1 MRDTKLTGIY
11 GKLPAHGDFIFRN
24 LSPAFINQWDEWLQ
38 MYVSASREQIG
49 EDWLDIYLTSPIWR
63 FVLSSGVIDE
73 KIWAGVI
80 MPSVDRVGRFFP
92 VSIVKPLASHQSAVN
107 FLFSQQ
113 QWYQQIESYCLTA
126 LDGKMDVDGLDSSIN
141 HLQQDT
147 REAYQSTSNLGEQ
160 GAFIIGLDESPGANI
175 NEALAYLFDA
185 SLSNQGSSFSLWQ
198 TEGSELIGPLIFC
211 TQGLPPVS
219 GIAAMLDGQWQKRNW
234 KIPYNL
240 KM

>member
-1 MRDTKLTGIY
+1 MHNTKLTGIY

-38 MYVSASREQIG
+38 LYVSSSREQIG
-49 EDWLDIYLTSPIWR
+49 EDWLNIYLTSPIWR

-92 VSIVKPLASHQSAVN
+92 VSIVKPVSPHQSVVS

-113 QWYQQIESYCLTA
+113 EWFKGVESYCLSA
-126 LDGKMDVDGLDSSIN
+126 LDGKMDADGLDLSIN
-141 HLQQDT
+141 QLQEDN
-147 REAYQSTSNLGEQ
+147 REAYQATSNLGES
-160 GAFIIGLDESPGANI
+160 GPYIIGLEETPESSIDA
-175 NEALAYLFDA
+175 ALPYLLDA
-185 SLSNQGSSFSLWQ
+185 SLNNQHSSFSLWQ
-198 TEGSELIGPLIFC
+198 TEGSELIGPLIFT

-219 GIAAMLDGQWQKRNW
+219 GIAAMLDGQWQMRNW

-240 KM
+240 NM

>member
-1 MRDTKLTGIY
+1 MKNTKLTGIY

-38 MYVSASREQIG
+38 LYVSASKEQIG
-49 EDWLDIYLTSPIWR
+49 EGWLDIYLTSPIWR

-92 VSIVKPLASHQSAVN
+92 VSIIKPIASGQSVVS

-113 QWYQQIESYCLTA
+113 KWYQQVESYCLSA

-141 HLQQDT
+141 LLPQDNHQ
-147 REAYQSTSNLGEQ
+147 AYQATSNLGEQ
-160 GAFIIGLDESPGANI
+160 GPYIIGLDETPESNI
-175 NEALAYLFDA
+175 NDVLPFLFDA
-185 SLSNQGSSFSLWQ
+185 SLSTEGSSFSLWQ

>member
-1 MRDTKLTGIY
+1 MQDNKLTGIY

-38 MYVSASREQIG
+38 LYVSASREQIG
-49 EDWLDIYLTSPIWR
+49 DEWLDIYLTSPIWR
-63 FVLSSGVIDE
+63 FVLSPGVIDE

-92 VSIVKPLASHQSAVN
+92 VSIVKPLASHQSVSN

-113 QWYQQIESYCLTA
+113 QWFQQVESYCLLA
-126 LDGKMDVDGLDSSIN
+126 LEGKMDADGLDTSIN
-141 HLQQDT
+141 QLPHQKP
-147 REAYQSTSNLGEQ
+147 EHYQVTSNLGQ
-160 GAFIIGLDESPGANI
+160 SGPYIIGLEESAESSI
-175 NEALAYLFDA
+175 YDALPYLLDA
-185 SLSNQGSSFSLWQ
+185 SLSNEGSSYSLWQ
-198 TEGSELIGPLIFC
+198 TEGSELIGPLMFC
-211 TQGLPPVS
+211 SQGLPPVS
-219 GIAAMLDGQWQKRNW
+219 GIAAMLDGQWQSRNW

>member
-1 MRDTKLTGIY
+1 MHDTKLTGIY

-38 MYVSASREQIG
+38 LYVSASREQIG
-49 EDWLDIYLTSPIWR
+49 DGWLDIYLTSPIWR

-92 VSIVKPLASHQSAVN
+92 VSIIKPIATHQSVVY

-113 QWYQQIESYCLTA
+113 EWYQQVESYCLSA

-141 HLQQDT
+141 LLQQDN
-147 REAYQSTSNLGEQ
+147 RQPYQATSNLGEQ
-160 GAFIIGLDESPGANI
+160 GPFIIGLDETSGSSI
-175 NEALAYLFDA
+175 NDALPYLFDV
-185 SLSNQGSSFSLWQ
+185 SLSSEGSSFSLWQ

>member
-1 MRDTKLTGIY
+1 MHNTKLTGIY

-38 MYVSASREQIG
+38 LFVSSSREQIG
-49 EDWLDIYLTSPIWR
+49 EDWLNIYLTSPIWR

-92 VSIVKPLASHQSAVN
+92 VSIVKPVSRHQSVVS

-113 QWYQQIESYCLTA
+113 EWFQQVESYCLSA
-126 LDGKMDVDGLDSSIN
+126 LDGKMDADGLDLSIN
-141 HLQQDT
+141 QLQEDN
-147 REAYQSTSNLGEQ
+147 REAYQATSNLGES
-160 GAFIIGLDESPGANI
+160 GPCIIGLEETPESSI
-175 NEALAYLFDA
+175 NAALPYLLDA
-185 SLSNQGSSFSLWQ
+185 SLNNQHSSFSLWQ
-198 TEGSELIGPLIFC
+198 TEGSELIGPLIF
-211 TQGLPPVS
+211 TTPGLPPVS
-219 GIAAMLDGQWQKRNW
+219 GIAAMLDGQWQMRNW

-240 KM
+240 NM

>member
-1 MRDTKLTGIY
+1 MRDNKLTGIY

-38 MYVSASREQIG
+38 FYVSASREQIG
-49 EDWLDIYLTSPIWR
+49 ENWLDVYLTSPIWR

-73 KIWAGVI
+73 KVWAGVI

-92 VSIVKPLASHQSAVN
+92 VSIVRPIASNQSVAN
-107 FLFSQQ
+107 FLFTQQ
-113 QWYQQIESYCLTA
+113 DWFQQVESYCLLA

-141 HLQQDT
+141 QLAQTTSEH
-147 REAYQSTSNLGEQ
+147 YQVTSNLGEP
-160 GAFIIGLDESPGANI
+160 GPFVIGLEETDDASI
-175 NEALAYLFDA
+175 YDALPYLLDA
-185 SLSNQGSSFSLWQ
+185 SLSNGVSSYSLWQ
-198 TEGSELIGPLIFC
+198 TEGSELIGPLMFC
-211 TQGLPPVS
+211 SQGLPPIS
-219 GIAAMLDGQWQKRNW
+219 GIASMMDGQWQLRNW